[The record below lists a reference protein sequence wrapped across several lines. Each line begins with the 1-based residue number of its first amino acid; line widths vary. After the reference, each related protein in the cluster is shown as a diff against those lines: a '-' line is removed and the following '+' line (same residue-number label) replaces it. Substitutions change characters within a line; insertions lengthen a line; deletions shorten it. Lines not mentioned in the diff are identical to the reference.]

1 MIENV
6 KRHIA
11 ALFFLA
17 LSALLGATQVSAQ
30 GVSLTPQQMQQFQNL
45 SDEQRRQ
52 LLGQLNQ
59 QTGSG
64 SGNQQP
70 MQSYD
75 VVVPRDAGDSRQQVN
90 QGQNGQ
96 PASNQRP
103 LYQQSQQAPNQGQ
116 YLPNGPLLP
125 VENYGGNYAQNPN
138 AQRPFEAADSRPR
151 VNQGQNAQLPPSQ
164 RTNQGQGLQ
173 QASGQR
179 AQPQQMPLLLNPGQY
194 SQYDQYADQS
204 LFLVDPVTGL
214 PQAPRRDRLLIEQQ
228 VQLADQDLEP
238 FGYDLFAGTPT
249 TFAPATTIPVPSTY
263 IVGPGDTV
271 VMQLYGQRNV
281 TYELV
286 ITREGQL
293 MFPEVGPVSVS
304 GLSFEDLR
312 SQLQGIVANQL
323 IGQNASIT
331 MGPLRSIDVF
341 VLGEA
346 WRPGSYTVSSLSTMT
361 NALFVSGGVTKVGSL
376 RNIRLMRSGQQV
388 TELDLYDLLLRG
400 DTSGDARL
408 QPGDV
413 IFIPPVGRTVGIAGE
428 VRRPAIYEIKDEV
441 SVTEVLSLSGG
452 LTPTAYPEASRIER
466 INARGE
472 RTLIAADL
480 SDTTNPP
487 ALADG
492 DFIQINSVMD
502 QLESVV
508 LLEGHVQRPGGFGW
522 REGLRVSDVLPD
534 VDQMLPNPD
543 LDYGLI
549 ARESLPTR
557 RIELLYVNLGAAI
570 QNPGSEADV
579 LLQPRDQLHTFGAS
593 QNRQPQSQALL
604 DRLVDQA
611 SFDSPPLVV
620 SVTGNVRFPGDYPLV
635 RDMTLGAAIRFA
647 GGLDADSELNH
658 VLLERR
664 VDQSGNIAVERYAL
678 DPQSLDTAG
687 DVTLA
692 ELDKII
698 VLNTG
703 QPREAL
709 LADTL
714 EKMRAQATIARP
726 TQVVRASGQV
736 RFPGEYPLTPGLTAE
751 ALIAMAGGL
760 NESADTTKAEVTR
773 AEIDDAG
780 RDLYHVDLDLQS
792 RGAAGLGFALS
803 PSDDLVI
810 RQMPNWADYQSVFIG
825 GEVNSPGSYSITKED
840 TLGTLIVRAGGLT
853 GSADPRAAIFLRE
866 ELRESEQRALD
877 ELREKLERQSI
888 SETLEGEDSAED
900 SELFDELYD
909 VTATGRLV
917 IDLPGILSGAANDP
931 LLLDGDELLI
941 PRTRQEVTVVGEV
954 NRPTSHLHER
964 GRSVADYISSSGGYT
979 QDAIRGGVYVIRAS
993 GEVVSFGNG
1002 RWFFQERSRVEAG
1015 DTIVVPFNAYRPDQL
1030 QIWSS
1035 VSQILFNISTTLL
1048 AIERVGQ

>member
-17 LSALLGATQVSAQ
+17 LSALLGTTQVSAQ
-30 GVSLTPQQMQQFQNL
+30 GVSLTPQQLQQLQNL
-45 SDEQRRQ
+45 TDEQRRQ
-52 LLGQLNQ
+52 LFSQLNQ
-59 QTGSG
+59 QTVSG
-64 SGNQQP
+64 AGGQQP
-70 MQSYD
+70 MESFD
-75 VVVPRDAGDSRQQVN
+75 VVVPRDAGVSRQD
-90 QGQNGQ
+90 
-96 PASNQRP
+96 A
-103 LYQQSQQAPNQGQ
+103 QAP
-116 YLPNGPLLP
+116 LP
-125 VENYGGNYAQNPN
+125 VDRVGGSYVDNPN
-138 AQRPFEAADSRPR
+138 AQIPLEAVDARPR

-179 AQPQQMPLLLNPGQY
+179 GQNPQMQLPLNPGQY
-194 SQYDQYADQS
+194 SQYDQYADQYANQS

-214 PQAPRRDRLLIEQQ
+214 SQAPRRDRLLIEQQ
-228 VQLADQDLEP
+228 PQLADQDLEP

-293 MFPEVGPVSVS
+293 MFPEVGPVNVS

-361 NALFVSGGVTKVGSL
+361 NALFVSGGVTEVGSL
-376 RNIRLMRSGQQV
+376 RNIRLMRAGQQV

-428 VRRPAIYEIKDEV
+428 VRRPAVYEIKDEA

-480 SDTTNPP
+480 NDTTNPP

-534 VDQMLPNPD
+534 VNQMLPNPD

-557 RIELLYVNLGAAI
+557 RIELRYVNLGAAI

-593 QNRQPQSQALL
+593 QNRQPQLQALL

-620 SVTGNVRFPGDYPLV
+620 SVAGNVRFPGDYPLV
-635 RDMTLGAAIRFA
+635 RDMTLSAAIRFA
-647 GGLDADSELNH
+647 GGLEADSELNH

-664 VDQSGNIAVERYAL
+664 VDQSGNIAVQRHAL
-678 DPQSLDTAG
+678 DPQSLNTAG

-698 VLNTG
+698 VLNAG

-714 EKMRAQATIARP
+714 EKMRAQATTARP

-760 NESADTTKAEVTR
+760 NESADSIKAEVTR
-773 AEIDDAG
+773 SDIDDAG
-780 RDLYHVDLDLQS
+780 RDIYHLDLDLQS
-792 RGAAGLGFALS
+792 RGATGLGFALS
-803 PSDDLVI
+803 PADDLVV

-825 GEVNSPGSYSITKED
+825 GEVNSPGSYAITKED
-840 TLGTLIVRAGGLT
+840 TLGSLIARAGGLT
-853 GSADPRAAIFLRE
+853 ASADPRAAIFLRE

-877 ELREKLERQSI
+877 ELRDKLVQESV
-888 SETLEGEDSAED
+888 SEALDSGASTED
-900 SELFDELYD
+900 SELLDELYD

-917 IDLPGILSGAANDP
+917 IDLPGILSGSASDP
-931 LLLDGDELLI
+931 LLMAGDELLI

-964 GRSVADYISSSGGYT
+964 GRSVADYISISGGYT

-1048 AIERVGQ
+1048 AIERVGA